1 VAKKLKSRLL
11 LLPLRLLLPPL
22 LPLRL
27 LTLLPRLLP
36 PLPPRLLTLP
46 LRLLPPLLPSN
57 SRLQQKSHLSRWLF
71 FCLLRPSGMGT
82 AE

>member
-1 VAKKLKSRLL
+1 VAKKLKSRLPP

-27 LTLLPRLLP
+27 LTLPLRLLL
-36 PLPPRLLTLP
+36 PLPPRLLTLL

-71 FCLLRPSGMGT
+71 FVCCT
-82 AE
+82 HV